1 MLFKAAIEPHNFW
14 SPTYFHCLRNSRII
28 SFLIAAKILGKPKL
42 MINKIKNL
50 ERIFS
55 Y

>member
-1 MLFKAAIEPHNFW
+1 MLFKASIEPHNFFG
-14 SPTYFHCLRNSRII
+14 PTYFHCLRNSRII
-28 SFLIAAKILGKPKL
+28 KFGIAAKILGKPKL

-50 ERIFS
+50 GRIFS